1 MDENKT
7 TAAPE
12 TPVTPPAPKKV
23 RRVGRL
29 ACALLLIAGG
39 VLLLVQQFVPDF
51 NLLNIMR
58 FTPVLLILLG
68 VELLVYTA
76 KPDVKVKFDWL
87 SVLGSG
93 LVLCIVGGASLVP
106 LVWRYVNPAR
116 DYARN
121 NYASQL
127 QDQAYQAL
135 NADTDLKARINSL
148 YVSVYFNHMED
159 GDYTLQDEDSVSVHV
174 ELAPYIYTDVQAF
187 TQDCYRITQLLQQSG
202 IPADQYQ
209 FDSSNTSNATGNRY
223 SLGFLSSFF
232 EGLSEEQLAQRV
244 YSTYEFEGNVYDTQA
259 ERDNAAKAE
268 LRERVIAQYQN
279 DHEDAY
285 PSEDY
290 INEQVEKEFALLFP
304 AAVPTEAP
312 AATPET
318 AA

>member
-1 MDENKT
+1 
-7 TAAPE
+7 
-12 TPVTPPAPKKV
+12 
-23 RRVGRL
+23 
-29 ACALLLIAGG
+29 
-39 VLLLVQQFVPDF
+39 
-51 NLLNIMR
+51 
-58 FTPVLLILLG
+58 
-68 VELLVYTA
+68 
-76 KPDVKVKFDWL
+76 
-87 SVLGSG
+87 
-93 LVLCIVGGASLVP
+93 
-106 LVWRYVNPAR
+106 
-116 DYARN
+116 
-121 NYASQL
+121 
-127 QDQAYQAL
+127 
-135 NADTDLKARINSL
+135 
-148 YVSVYFNHMED
+148 MED

-304 AAVPTEAP
+304 AAVPAEAP